1 MDANINDKAKVLFP
15 NIKGIFKKSQTD
27 NGIVQEQQL
36 QNNLEN
42 KQEGETYEQYG
53 TRVCGMVTASSH
65 SLVPFLQKVYH
76 QNYKFQC
83 ENEEKQCKER
93 DKIQS
98 EIDTHKSTIEK
109 IKADI
114 GNINN
119 KLSAKQK
126 EKEQLEK
133 EKFGIQQK
141 GKEVN
146 KEHRL
151 KLIIGLVIIVP
162 LTFYLFLFYSSTF
175 YSAFFADASSS
186 VGVVDKL
193 FDGKALIKALK
204 DGITELCFV
213 LSAPIIFLGLGFSL
227 HFFSLQKGITKWF
240 KMAAIILVTLFFD
253 CILAYKIGEQI
264 HNIKVIMGLA
274 PLDEVYTI
282 NMAIHDINSW
292 AVIFCGFIVY
302 IIWGIVFDQCMDAY
316 DKMDLNKTKL
326 NEINQKISN
335 IENQILEEK
344 DNMNKNEKKIIDQE
358 SIINKLEKEI
368 KTKVFIDM
376 DEIKKEINN
385 FFVGWIKMMNILSK
399 SNEDK
404 NEAKTIYDREISILF
419 K

>member
-1 MDANINDKAKVLFP
+1 MALLDVKN
-15 NIKGIFKKSQTD
+15 IFKKTAKND
-27 NGIVQEQQL
+27 GLVQDQYD

-42 KQEGETYEQYG
+42 IQVGETYEQYG
-53 TRVCGMVTASSH
+53 TRVCGMVTANSH

-76 QNYKFQC
+76 QIYKFQC

-109 IKADI
+109 INADI
-114 GNINN
+114 ENIKN
-119 KLSAKQK
+119 KLSIKQNEK
-126 EKEQLEK
+126 EKLEK
-133 EKFGIQQK
+133 EKFEIQQK
-141 GKEVN
+141 GREIN

-151 KLIIGLVIIVP
+151 KLIIGLVIIIP

-193 FDGKALIKALK
+193 FDGEALIKAMR
-204 DGITELCFV
+204 DGVTELCFV

-227 HFFSLQKGITKWF
+227 HFFSLQKGIGKWF
-240 KMAAIILVTLFFD
+240 KMGAIVLVTLFFD

-264 HNIKVIMGLA
+264 HNIKVVMGLA
-274 PLDEVYTI
+274 PLNQVYTI
-282 NMAIHDINSW
+282 NMAIRDINSW

-326 NEINQKISN
+326 KEINQKIYN

-344 DNMNKNEKKIIDQE
+344 DNMAKNKQKIIDEE
-358 SIINKLEKEI
+358 SIIRKLEKEI
-368 KTKVFIDM
+368 QTKVFIDM

-404 NEAKTIYDREISILF
+404 NEANMIYNREISTLF

>member
-1 MDANINDKAKVLFP
+1 MALLDVKN
-15 NIKGIFKKSQTD
+15 IFKKTAKND
-27 NGIVQEQQL
+27 TLVQDQYD

-42 KQEGETYEQYG
+42 IQVGETYEQYG
-53 TRVCGMVTASSH
+53 TRVCGMVTANSH

-76 QNYKFQC
+76 QIYKFQC

-109 IKADI
+109 INADI
-114 GNINN
+114 ENIKNR
-119 KLSAKQK
+119 LSIKQNEK
-126 EKEQLEK
+126 EKLEK
-133 EKFGIQQK
+133 EKFEIQQK
-141 GKEVN
+141 GREIN

-151 KLIIGLVIIVP
+151 KLIIGLVIIIP

-193 FDGKALIKALK
+193 FDGEALIKAMR

-227 HFFSLQKGITKWF
+227 HFFSLQKGIGKWF
-240 KMAAIILVTLFFD
+240 KMVAIVLVTLFFD

-264 HNIKVIMGLA
+264 HNIKVIMGSA

-326 NEINQKISN
+326 KEIIQKISN
-335 IENQILEEK
+335 IENQLLEEK
-344 DNMNKNEKKIIDQE
+344 DNMAKNKQKIIDEE
-358 SIINKLEKEI
+358 SIIRKLEKEI
-368 KTKVFIDM
+368 QTKVFIDM

-404 NEAKTIYDREISILF
+404 NEAKMIYDREISTLF